1 METFYDAKGAASR
14 GNRTQHARGR
24 RRGFL
29 DKRHTV
35 TAFLAKLHAVGQQQ
49 QLKAYLMSTYGIM

>member
-1 METFYDAKGAASR
+1 METFYDDAKGAASR
-14 GNRTQHARGR
+14 GKRTQRARGR

-29 DKRHTV
+29 DKRYAV

-49 QLKAYLMSTYGIM
+49 QLKA